1 MYWLLKYDLNR
12 NAVAAL
18 WSGDALMVI
27 LLGDLIVKNKW
38 IAAIALALIATV
50 GTSAV
55 MAGKVTLD
63 GVKCL
68 MMPAKAVKEDK
79 FVEYK
84 DAKVYFCCPGCVK
97 KFSAD
102 SKPFAAKANHQ
113 LVLTKQYVQ
122 KKCPFS
128 GGDINPEQSVT
139 VGDVKVGFCCGNC
152 KGKAEKMEGDAQVE
166 ALFGEDAF
174 KKGEFTLV
182 KEGK

>member
-1 MYWLLKYDLNR
+1 M
-12 NAVAAL
+12 L
-18 WSGDALMVI
+18 WIGDARI
-27 LLGDLIVKNKW
+27 DLFCGETIVKNKW
-38 IAAIALALIATV
+38 IVAIALTLVASV
-50 GTSAV
+50 GASAA
-55 MAGKVTLD
+55 MAAKFSLD
-63 GVKCL
+63 GVKCM
-68 MMPAKAVKEDK
+68 MMPAKPVKEDK

-97 KFSAD
+97 KFSTD

-113 LVLTKQYVQ
+113 LVLTKQYEQ
-122 KKCPFS
+122 KKCPMS

-166 ALFGEDAF
+166 ALFGEEAF

-182 KEGK
+182 KEEK

>member
-1 MYWLLKYDLNR
+1 VLWIGDEVIDLFC
-12 NAVAAL
+12 
-18 WSGDALMVI
+18 GET
-27 LLGDLIVKNKW
+27 IVKNKW
-38 IAAIALALIATV
+38 IAAIALTLIASV
-50 GTSAV
+50 GASVA
-55 MAGKVTLD
+55 MAAKVSLD
-63 GVKCL
+63 GVKCM

-84 DAKVYFCCPGCVK
+84 DAKVFFCCPGCVK
-97 KFSAD
+97 KFSTD

-113 LVLTKQYVQ
+113 LVLTKQYEQ

-166 ALFGEDAF
+166 ALFGDEAF
-174 KKGEFTLV
+174 KKAEFSLV
-182 KEGK
+182 KESK

>member
-1 MYWLLKYDLNR
+1 MSSTYFSLGEIVVKSKLMMVVALSLV
-12 NAVAAL
+12 AVIGGSAAM
-18 WSGDALMVI
+18 A
-27 LLGDLIVKNKW
+27 NKVS
-38 IAAIALALIATV
+38 LE
-50 GTSAV
+50 
-55 MAGKVTLD
+55 

-68 MMPAKAVKEDK
+68 MMPKKDVKEDK

-113 LVLTKQYVQ
+113 LVLTKQYEQ
-122 KKCPFS
+122 KKCPLS
-128 GGDINPEQSVT
+128 GGDINAEQSVT

-166 ALFGEDAF
+166 ALFGDEAF
-174 KKGEFTLV
+174 KKAGYAKV
-182 KEGK
+182 K